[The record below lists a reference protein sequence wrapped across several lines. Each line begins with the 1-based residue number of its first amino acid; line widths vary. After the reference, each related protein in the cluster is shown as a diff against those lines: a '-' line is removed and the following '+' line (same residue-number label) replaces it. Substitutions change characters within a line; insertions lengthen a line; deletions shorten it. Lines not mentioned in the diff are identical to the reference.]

1 MIDSVDPVNA
11 QLERSG
17 KRFFFDTADVDQEII
32 RGKHCWDMFGWA
44 VPNELVHEF
53 KPAWIDD
60 DGVELEKY
68 NYVCASWED
77 RDGRPYAAID
87 GNLPEE
93 AYA

>member
-1 MIDSVDPVNA
+1 
-11 QLERSG
+11 
-17 KRFFFDTADVDQEII
+17 
-32 RGKHCWDMFGWA
+32 MFGWA

-77 RDGRPYAAID
+77 RDGRPYAVID

>member
-1 MIDSVDPVNA
+1 
-11 QLERSG
+11 
-17 KRFFFDTADVDQEII
+17 
-32 RGKHCWDMFGWA
+32 MFGWA

-60 DGVELEKY
+60 DGVDLEKY

-77 RDGRPYAAID
+77 RDGRPYAAVG